1 MADNTYQPK
10 VYRKQG
16 GEAYVVASGG
26 YIDIESGG
34 EFRIAGTA
42 VTASAADLNSIAG
55 GFSSTNEATFTVDA
69 DSVTGQVILKA
80 VAGAADKSLTLQN
93 TALTDDRIA
102 TFPDRTGTVVLGGDT
117 DQNVGSDGAAGT
129 LTVWPTT
136 ATNGVLKLSATDSPG
151 DFDLTITNKAHL
163 QDTEL
168 RIPDCGAAT
177 GQIPVVNSDHSVI
190 ITAAA
195 DRAVTLGGDLS
206 TAADLTFSGAF
217 AAEIAI
223 PDASTWTLPA
233 GGGTL
238 ALATGAETGTS
249 ANAFT
254 VDDNNIT
261 GKLKL
266 QVTTGGTNHTVTL
279 TNSTTTADRIITLP
293 DIAGVLASLAGT
305 QSFTGNKTFTGT
317 VDLQA
322 NVTASAGNPD
332 IDLSGSSGAFLS
344 PTGENTLS
352 GNVTISGAK
361 TLTTGTG
368 AATLKGSATFDT
380 TKTLTFGGAAAGTA
394 TPITMYSL
402 TANKGALILAVQD
415 AITDHATTLRNG
427 ALNGSA
433 ATITLPTATATLAT
447 LGLAET
453 LDQKILTNAG
463 DITQTG
469 ATTITSGTTGMVIPD
484 ANTAGLQVHAANGEG
499 YISLIATNMG
509 ADTELKITNEA
520 QTQATTFKIPD
531 CGATAAA
538 QFVCVNSDHSVVI
551 TAAADRAVTL
561 GGDFISAGA
570 LDLGDHALTL
580 NTTGATEVTLPTTG
594 TLATLDGAE
603 ALTNKTIDGDSNT
616 LTDISPS
623 SAKVGVVGVRGGAVP
638 VAGIPSAVCFD
649 MDNTAGSSTWTN
661 ATGQD
666 FKITS
671 ILIVKTD
678 SVSGGAGDT
687 VQIFNGANAISDA
700 KALNV
705 ADGTILQFTTLDDA
719 YLSIPNGGTLVCT
732 TVKGVDHC
740 ECEVM
745 VQGVLI

>member
-1 MADNTYQPK
+1 MADATYQPK
-10 VYRKQG
+10 VYRKSG
-16 GEAYVVASGG
+16 GDELVVASGG
-26 YIDIESGG
+26 SLDIESGG
-34 EFRIAGTA
+34 AFKIGGVQ
-42 VTASAADLNSIAG
+42 VTATAADLNATAG
-55 GFSSTNEATFTVDA
+55 TTSPSFTIDSDA
-69 DSVTGQVILKA
+69 ALGKIIILA

-93 TALTDDRIA
+93 AALTDDRVI
-102 TFPDRTGTVVLGGDT
+102 TFPDATGTVQLSSST
-117 DQNVGSDGAAGT
+117 DLVAGEDGTAGT
-129 LTVWPTT
+129 VTIWPAT
-136 ATNGVLKLSATDSPG
+136 ASNGKVVLSAANSPG

-163 QDTEL
+163 QDTTL
-168 RIPDCGAAT
+168 KIPDCGAAT
-177 GQIPVVNSDHSVI
+177 GQIPVINSDHKVI
-190 ITAAA
+190 ITAVA

-206 TAADLTFSGAF
+206 TAANLTFSGAF

-266 QVTTGGTNHTVTL
+266 QVTTGGTNHAVTL
-279 TNSTTTADRIITLP
+279 TNSTTTADRTITLP

-332 IDLSGSSGAFLS
+332 FDLSGSSGAITT
-344 PTGENTLS
+344 PTGTNTLS
-352 GNVTISGAK
+352 GNVVISGAK

-368 AATLKGSATFDT
+368 AATLNGSATFAT
-380 TKTLTFGGAAAGTA
+380 TKTLTFGAAAGGTA

-415 AITDHATTLRNG
+415 AVTDHATTLRNG
-427 ALNGSA
+427 ALNGAA

-447 LGLAET
+447 IGLAES
-453 LDQKILTNAG
+453 LDLKTLTNAG
-463 DITQTG
+463 NITQTG

-484 ANTAGLQVHAANGEG
+484 GNTAGLQVHAANGQG
-499 YISLIATNMG
+499 YISLKAVNMG
-509 ADTELKITNEA
+509 ADTALAITNEP

-531 CGATAAA
+531 LGAVATG
-538 QFVCVNSDHSVVI
+538 QFVCTTSDFSVLI
-551 TAAADRAVTL
+551 STAADRTITL
-561 GGDFISAGA
+561 GGNLTSAGA

-580 NTTGATEVTLPTTG
+580 NTTGATTLTLPETG
-594 TLATLDGAE
+594 TLATLAGAE
-603 ALTNKTIDGDSNT
+603 AFTGKTIDGDSNT

-623 SAKVGVVGVRGGAVP
+623 AAKVGVVGIRGGAVP

-661 ATGQD
+661 STGQD

-671 ILIVKTD
+671 TMIVKTD
-678 SVSGGAGDT
+678 SISGGAGDT
-687 VQIFNGANAISDA
+687 VQIFNGGNAISDA
-700 KALNV
+700 KPLNV
-705 ADGTILQFTTLDDA
+705 ADGTVLQFTTLDDA

-745 VQGVLI
+745 VQGILI